1 MEIAGCTASKHC
13 QRFIDVLRRLVASYG
28 CPGGIRLFD
37 EVVAV
42 VCEDARDGGRDFLYA
57 AAKRVISEAHRPA
70 ASRQRDA
77 RHAVLEIPGVGR
89 GVRSNRFGLSVPV
102 VVVSHTSISKSF
114 RA

>member
-1 MEIAGCTASKHC
+1 MEIAGCTASEHC
-13 QRFIDVLRRLVASYG
+13 QRFINVLSRLVASYG

-42 VCEDARDGGRDFLYA
+42 VGEDARGGGRDFLYA
-57 AAKRVISEAHRPA
+57 AAKRVIGKRYRPT

-77 RHAVLEIPGVGR
+77 RQAVFEVPGVGR
-89 GVRSNRFGLSVPV
+89 GVRSNHFGLCVPV
-102 VVVSHTSISKSF
+102 AVVSHTSISKSF